1 MLPYKQLSYPSMKYS
16 AQIEQILV
24 PVPLNRNMI
33 APINQAV
40 YFHEKFGSDIV
51 LLHVESELPFLQKWF
66 PWQKQKKHRKKALK
80 RFRRQ
85 VKHFFPGNPLIK
97 QFEYELVIGK
107 LIPSIL
113 KVSNRRRSDLVIIKK
128 TRRSQGKASIFRKE
142 NADKLIS
149 NSKCPVMTMFK
160 EPEIKGVNRILLPV
174 DVTKNTD
181 KKVAWAISLAKKFSA
196 SIHIVSVQHLEI
208 ESVHSLSYNKG
219 RKIEREIQKH
229 GIDVDLVLLKVEK
242 RTADEVVLD
251 YAEKLKPD
259 LLVIMTHQETILFD
273 NYLGAFAREIVHKSR
288 VPVISVVPQKDSLI
302 HNLLESI
309 EAQDS
314 TLQKNTN
321 T

>member
-16 AQIEQILV
+16 AQIERILV

-33 APINQAV
+33 APINQAI

-66 PWQKQKKHRKKALK
+66 PWRIQKKHRKKALK

-85 VKHFFPGNPLIK
+85 VKHFFPGNPLLK
-97 QFEYELVIGK
+97 QFEYQIVTGK

-113 KVSNRRRSDLVIIKK
+113 KVSNRRKSDLVIIKK
-128 TRRSQGKASIFRKE
+128 ARRAQGKASIFRKE

-149 NSKCPVMTMFK
+149 DSKCPVMTMFK
-160 EPEIKGVNRILLPV
+160 EPKIKGINRILLPV
-174 DVTKNTD
+174 DVTKNSD

-208 ESVHSLSYNKG
+208 ESVHSLSYKKG
-219 RKIEREIQKH
+219 RRIERDIKKH
-229 GIDVDLVLLKVEK
+229 GIDVDLVLLKAEK

-251 YAEKLKPD
+251 YAKKLKPD
-259 LLVIMTHQETILFD
+259 LLLIMTHQETILFD
-273 NYLGAFAREIVHKSR
+273 NYLGAFAREIVHKSS
-288 VPVISVVPQKDSLI
+288 VPVISIVPQKDSLI
-302 HNLLESI
+302 LNLLESM
-309 EAQDS
+309 EAREPA
-314 TLQKNTN
+314 LQ
-321 T
+321 